1 MVYTRAG
8 TTGMKVLRICLGCI
22 GFGDAELWIP
32 KWVLKEEY
40 SALGNRIVL

>member
-1 MVYTRAG
+1 MNYTRVG
-8 TTGMKVLRICLGCI
+8 STGMKVSRICLGCI
-22 GFGDAELWIP
+22 GFGDAGLWIH